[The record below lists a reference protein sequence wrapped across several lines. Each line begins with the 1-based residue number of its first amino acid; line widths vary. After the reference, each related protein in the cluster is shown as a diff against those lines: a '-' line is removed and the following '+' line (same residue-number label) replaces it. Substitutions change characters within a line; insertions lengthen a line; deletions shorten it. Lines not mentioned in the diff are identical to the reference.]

1 MGLTKSF
8 EKKLFFVFGRHIW
21 NIVGISGFVSV
32 LIGIIFFANSYTIG
46 ELKTRSQYFGESYK
60 LKTKQEFFGKN
71 FVDYELEKQKLINSG
86 TILGYSTWIKE
97 MKNMENGYSGY
108 WKNDWSNNMV
118 KKYGTDDF
126 TKAYTIYKKQQY
138 DKYVNKFL
146 GTLQPR
152 INSQNKEYIIYKNN
166 LLSKQ
171 KEMENRYEK
180 YKNNFYVNENMKLA
194 TRTTSIIPITW
205 GFGVLSVSSVF
216 SAIFSIERNTS
227 KDKSD

>member
-1 MGLTKSF
+1 
-8 EKKLFFVFGRHIW
+8 
-21 NIVGISGFVSV
+21 
-32 LIGIIFFANSYTIG
+32 
-46 ELKTRSQYFGESYK
+46 
-60 LKTKQEFFGKN
+60 
-71 FVDYELEKQKLINSG
+71 
-86 TILGYSTWIKE
+86 
-97 MKNMENGYSGY
+97 
-108 WKNDWSNNMV
+108 MV

-126 TKAYTIYKKQQY
+126 TKAYTIYKRQQY

-146 GTLQPR
+146 DSNLKPR
-152 INSQNKEYIIYKNN
+152 ANAQNKEYIIYKNN

-194 TRTTSIIPITW
+194 KRATSIIPITW

-227 KDKSD
+227 KDKSE